1 MMLLEGKKALITG
14 AGSGI
19 GEVTA
24 KRMAAEGASVLVVDI
39 NEEGGQRVAEEISA
53 AGGTAVFHK
62 TDISK
67 IEEVDEMVAFA
78 IETWG
83 GLDLAVNNAGLSER
97 PGLFHQLDPAEYH
110 RVLGV
115 DLHGTF
121 YSMRAELA
129 HFVEN
134 GGGVIVNTASGAG
147 EKATPRLA
155 AYSTAKHG
163 VIGLTR
169 TGAMDY
175 VKDNIRVNAVAPGTI
190 LTPGMRAAGEAQMVE
205 WAGLVPMGRMGD
217 PSEIAAAI
225 VWLLS
230 DQASFVTG
238 TVLEVDGGY
247 MQG

>member
-1 MMLLEGKKALITG
+1 MLLEGKNSLVTG

-24 KRMAAEGASVLVVDI
+24 KRMALEGAKVLVVDI
-39 NEEGGQRVAEEISA
+39 NEEGGRRVVDEIVT
-53 AGGTAVFHK
+53 AGGVAAFHK
-62 TDISK
+62 TDISNAD
-67 IEEVDEMVAFA
+67 EVDSMVDTAV
-78 IETWG
+78 EKWG
-83 GLDLAVNNAGLSER
+83 GLDLAVNNAGLAER
-97 PGLFHQLDPAEYH
+97 PGLFHELDPAEYH

-129 HFVEN
+129 HFVKH
-134 GGGVIVNTASGAG
+134 GGGAIVNTASGAG
-147 EKATPRLA
+147 LKATPRLT

-163 VIGLTR
+163 IVGLTR

-175 VKDNIRVNAVAPGTI
+175 VQDNIRVNAVAPGTI
-190 LTPGMRAAGEAQMVE
+190 LTPAMRAAGESQMAE
-205 WAGLVPMGRMGD
+205 WASLVPMGRMGD
-217 PSEIAAAI
+217 PAEIAAAI

>member
-1 MMLLEGKKALITG
+1 MLLEGKRSLITG

-24 KRMAAEGASVLVVDI
+24 KRMASEGASVLVVDV
-39 NEEGGQRVAEEISA
+39 NEAGGQRVVDEIVASGGKA
-53 AGGTAVFHK
+53 AFHK

-67 IEEVDEMVAFA
+67 VEEVDAMVAFA
-78 IETWG
+78 VETWG

-97 PGLFHQLDPAEYH
+97 PGPLHELDPAEYH

-129 HFVEN
+129 HFVKN
-134 GGGVIVNTASGAG
+134 GGGAIVNTASGAG
-147 EKATPRLA
+147 LKATPALT

-163 VIGLTR
+163 VVGLTR

-190 LTPGMRAAGEAQMVE
+190 LTPGMRAAGDAQMAE
-205 WAGLVPMGRMGD
+205 WAALVPMGRMGD
-217 PSEIAAAI
+217 PTEIAAAI

>member
-1 MMLLEGKKALITG
+1 MLLEGKKALITG

-19 GEVTA
+19 GEITA
-24 KRMAAEGASVLVVDI
+24 KRMAAEGASVLVVDV
-39 NEEGGQRVAEEISA
+39 NEEGGRRVVDEIVA
-53 AGGTAVFHK
+53 AGGTAAFRK
-62 TDISK
+62 TDVSNVD
-67 IEEVDEMVAFA
+67 EVDAMVAFA
-78 IETWG
+78 VETWG
-83 GLDLAVNNAGLSER
+83 GLDLAVNNAGLAER
-97 PGLFHQLDPAEYH
+97 PGLFHELDPAEYH

-129 HFVEN
+129 HFVKN
-134 GGGVIVNTASGAG
+134 GGGAIVNTASGAG
-147 EKATPRLA
+147 LKATPYLT

-163 VIGLTR
+163 VVGLTR

-190 LTPGMRAAGEAQMVE
+190 LTPAMKAAGEAQAAE
-205 WAGLVPMGRMGD
+205 WAALVPMGRMGD
-217 PSEIAAAI
+217 PAEIAAGI

-238 TVLEVDGGY
+238 TVLEIDGGY

>member
-1 MMLLEGKKALITG
+1 MLLDGKKALITG

-19 GEVTA
+19 GEATA

-39 NEEGGQRVAEEISA
+39 NDEGGKRVVDEITA
-53 AGGTAVFHK
+53 AGGTAAFHH

-67 IEEVDEMVAFA
+67 VEEVDAMVKAA
-78 IETWG
+78 VDTWG
-83 GLDLAVNNAGLSER
+83 GLDLAVNNAGLAEH
-97 PGLFHQLDPAEYH
+97 PGRLHELDPAEYH

-121 YSMRAELA
+121 YSLRAEIA
-129 HFVEN
+129 HFVTA

-147 EKATPRLA
+147 EKATPGLT

-163 VIGLTR
+163 VVGLTR
-169 TGAMDY
+169 TGAIDY
-175 VKDNIRVNAVAPGTI
+175 VRDNIRINAVAPGTI
-190 LTPGMRAAGEAQMVE
+190 FTPAMEAAGPKQMGE
-205 WAGLVPMGRMGD
+205 WADLVPMGRMGK
-217 PSEIAAAI
+217 PEEIAAAI

-230 DQASFVTG
+230 DQSSFVTG

>member
-1 MMLLEGKKALITG
+1 MLLEGKKALITG

-39 NEEGGQRVAEEISA
+39 NEDGGRRVVDEIVA
-53 AGGTAVFHK
+53 AGGTAAFQR
-62 TDISK
+62 TNISNVD
-67 IEEVDEMVAFA
+67 EVDEMVAVA
-78 IETWG
+78 VKTWG

-97 PGLFHQLDPAEYH
+97 PGPLHKLDPAEYH

-121 YSMRAELA
+121 YSMRAELGY
-129 HFVEN
+129 FVEN
-134 GGGVIVNTASGAG
+134 GGGAIVNTASGAG
-147 EKATPRLA
+147 LKATPALA

-163 VIGLTR
+163 VVGLTR

-175 VKDNIRVNAVAPGTI
+175 IKDNIRVNAVAPGTI
-190 LTPGMRAAGEAQMVE
+190 LTPGMRSAGEAQMAE
-205 WAGLVPMGRMGD
+205 WASLVPMGRMGD

-247 MQG
+247 MQA

>member
-1 MMLLEGKKALITG
+1 MLLEGKKALITG

-24 KRMAAEGASVLVVDI
+24 KRMAVEGASVLVVDI
-39 NEEGGQRVAEEISA
+39 NEEGGRRVAEEITA
-53 AGGTAVFHK
+53 AGGTADFHK
-62 TDISK
+62 VDISK
-67 IEEVDEMVAFA
+67 IEEVEEMVDFA
-78 IETWG
+78 VKTWG

-97 PGLFHQLDPAEYH
+97 PGLLHELDPAEYH

-121 YSMRAELA
+121 YSMRSELGY
-129 HFVEN
+129 FVKN

-147 EKATPRLA
+147 LKATPALT

-163 VIGLTR
+163 VVGLTR
-169 TGAMDY
+169 TAAMDY
-175 VKDNIRVNAVAPGTI
+175 VRNNIRVNAVAPGTI
-190 LTPGMRAAGEAQMVE
+190 LTPGMRAAGETQMAA
-205 WAGLVPMGRMGD
+205 WADLVPMGRMGD
-217 PSEIAAAI
+217 PAEIAAAI